1 MMQIEEKMAESRW
14 TVPAVSV
21 VIVTMLVAFYAVVS
35 AAAEAGERRRQVS
48 ASQASELKRCRALTS
63 WDASWDCLKQLDA
76 PTATEE
82 PILLASK

>member
-14 TVPAVSV
+14 TVPEVSV

-35 AAAEAGERRRQVS
+35 AEAGERRRQVS

-63 WDASWDCLKQLDA
+63 WNASWDCLKQLGA